1 MPGILSRYLRPEV
14 ISQLESFQFLPRSLV
29 EGRLAGSH
37 KSPLHGF
44 AVEFAG
50 HRQYLPGDD
59 IRHIDWKVYYKSGR
73 YLLKQY
79 EAETNLAAHV
89 LLDASESMEYGSRGQ
104 SKLDYAKELAAA
116 LGYLIINQRDQVG
129 AAIFDTEVRTVLS
142 PSNSF
147 NQLRFMFD
155 AFEGR
160 APEGESGAGRAL
172 AQYAAKAGRRGI
184 VIVISDFFTDL
195 EALFDGVRRLKFDRH
210 EVVLLQVVDDDE
222 LTFPLR
228 GQTRFIGLEN
238 LGNRLIE
245 PQRIRDSYLA
255 KFNEFLEALRR
266 GAEQCQADYFQVNT
280 SLTLGANLVGY
291 LNSRPTGRRVGR

>member
-14 ISQLESFQFLPRSLV
+14 ISRLEDFQFLPRGLV
-29 EGRLAGSH
+29 EGNMAGAH

-59 IRHIDWKVYYKSGR
+59 IRHIDWKVYYKTGR

-79 EAETNLAAHV
+79 EAETNLVAH
-89 LLDASESMEYGSRGQ
+89 LLVDASESMEYGSRGL

-116 LGYLIINQRDQVG
+116 LGYLVLLQRDKVG
-129 AAIFDTEVRTVLS
+129 AAIFDTELRTALT
-142 PSNSF
+142 PSNSL
-147 NQLRFMFD
+147 NQLRFMLS

-160 APEGESGAGRAL
+160 APEGQSQTGRAL
-172 AQYAAKAGRRGI
+172 TQYSAKAGRRGI

-228 GQTRFIGLEN
+228 GMTRFIGLEN
-238 LGNRLIE
+238 LGQRLIE
-245 PQRIRDSYLA
+245 PQRIRDSYLG
-255 KFNEFLEALRR
+255 KFGAFLAELRR
-266 GAEQCQADYFQVNT
+266 GAEQCQADYFQANT
-280 SLTLGANLVGY
+280 SLPVTANLVGY
-291 LNSRPTGRRVGR
+291 LNSRPTGRRV